1 VTVGLV
7 VVSHSRALAQA
18 AVELAQEMIRG
29 QGVPIHIAAGLDE
42 NTFGTDA
49 TAIAD
54 AVTTAD
60 QGQGVVVLMD
70 IGSAVLSAEL
80 ALELVAEAIRD
91 RAVLSPAPLIEGLV
105 VAAVAAAGGADAAEV
120 AAEANSA
127 LAAKQSQ
134 LGPPPPVHSAHTD
147 DSSAT
152 TVEAAVLGSF
162 TLAPNGLH
170 ARPAARLVDEV
181 RRHDAV
187 FEARNLTADSA
198 WVSAG
203 SLTALLSLDA
213 RGGDQL
219 ELRVSGPQAA
229 TALRNVLALAR
240 RDFDETA
247 HR

>member
-1 VTVGLV
+1 MTVGLV

-29 QGVPIHIAAGLDE
+29 QAVPIHIAAGLDE
-42 NTFGTDA
+42 TTFGTDA
-49 TAIAD
+49 AAIAD
-54 AVTTAD
+54 AISTAD

-70 IGSAVLSAEL
+70 IGSAVLSAQL
-80 ALELVAEAIRD
+80 ALEFVAEAIRD

-105 VAAVAAAGGADAAEV
+105 VAAVAAAGGANAAEV

-134 LGPPPPVHSAHTD
+134 LGPPPVRSANTD
-147 DSSAT
+147 DRSAT

-162 TLAPNGLH
+162 ELAPNGLH

-187 FEARNLTADSA
+187 FEARNLTADSP

-219 ELRVSGPQAA
+219 ELRVSGPEAA

-240 RDFDETA
+240 RAFDETA
-247 HR
+247 DR